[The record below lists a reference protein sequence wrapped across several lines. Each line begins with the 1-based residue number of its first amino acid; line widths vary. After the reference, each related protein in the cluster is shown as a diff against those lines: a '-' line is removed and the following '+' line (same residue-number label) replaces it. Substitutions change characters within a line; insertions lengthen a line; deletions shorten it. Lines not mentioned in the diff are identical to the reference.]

1 MKLRHTK
8 KLCHFFGATL
18 YIWQHISKKIC
29 LIPDTTKLMWHNR
42 PYLSNSSMVRS
53 RNELFEVG
61 ETVRHGVCKH
71 QFGLN
76 ESLASL
82 LTSHLQ
88 VLHKLLPVVCQSH
101 QHTQLSA
108 SIHSAILVAT
118 SLFVVVT
125 KPCVFSLFK
134 QSNRY
139 VHPESWILW
148 NFNIRQFSP
157 IRNVGGKI
165 TVSVEH
171 KCRFVSKSIQTEWNI
186 NSSSGSTDSKAVSR
200 IQDRS
205 D

>member
-88 VLHKLLPVVCQSH
+88 VLHQLLPVVCQSH

-108 SIHSAILVAT
+108 SIHSAILVGT
-118 SLFVVVT
+118 SVSVVVT
-125 KPCVFSLFK
+125 TKVRLLCLNTAKIMST
-134 QSNRY
+134 
-139 VHPESWILW
+139 WILW
-148 NFNIRQFSP
+148 NFNMRQFSP
-157 IRNVGGKI
+157 IQNVGCRIKYLLSRSAGL
-165 TVSVEH
+165 SV
-171 KCRFVSKSIQTEWNI
+171 
-186 NSSSGSTDSKAVSR
+186 KAHR
-200 IQDRS
+200 HS
-205 D
+205 DI